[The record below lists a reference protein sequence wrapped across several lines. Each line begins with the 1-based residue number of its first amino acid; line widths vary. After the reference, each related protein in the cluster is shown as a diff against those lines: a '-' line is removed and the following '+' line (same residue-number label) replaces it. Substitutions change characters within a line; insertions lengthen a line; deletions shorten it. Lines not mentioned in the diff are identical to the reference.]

1 MEQLDKLYTD
11 LMNYQV
17 ELEKEDYKVIKC
29 MECSILGEELP
40 YNMEELHLKRQNF
53 RDLINETQDKI
64 EELKNKVDNEESPEI
79 EEYG

>member
-1 MEQLDKLYTD
+1 MEQLDKLYTN

-64 EELKNKVDNEESPEI
+64 EELKNKVDNEEPTEM
-79 EEYG
+79 EE